1 MVGYRRQKLFVLTAA
16 VAAAVLIVLYFYSLR
31 KTSDA
36 FKPLTLVF
44 ASSRTHTVTGLQI
57 VKDKKRRYQGYDNAV
72 QFDHVSIAKCLF
84 MLHQF
89 WISFCFCRFRGSG
102 EVNMFLSLEFLIL

>member
-1 MVGYRRQKLFVLTAA
+1 MHATVNKANGGLMVGYRRQKSFVLTAA

-36 FKPLTLVF
+36 FKPFALVF

-57 VKDKKRRYQGYDNAV
+57 VKDKKPRYQGYDNAV
-72 QFDHVSIAKCLF
+72 QFDHVSIA
-84 MLHQF
+84 
-89 WISFCFCRFRGSG
+89 
-102 EVNMFLSLEFLIL
+102 N